1 MASNQTKS
9 KTKKQR
15 AKRPK
20 NKSWTEKEVNTFVS
34 VLTSNEERDTPWALT
49 LETMALKKSS
59 NEAVFRK
66 ILEELQLR
74 CPDSSGFTID
84 QLRRKYKW
92 LKQEWRKI
100 NNKIR
105 SGSGLA
111 GKDTN
116 SPEWY
121 SLLNPILT
129 EAVDGMM
136 TLSSK
141 ATDVESEESSS
152 GESSEQEI
160 WSDAT
165 TSSSKVHVTRKRRRS
180 STSINTD
187 EDDSDVEKDGGCL
200 EGNFENSAEDKKL
213 KRKENT
219 DVKMST
225 SFKSTKRAPKTQ
237 TAALWQMVKG
247 MEEISKQQEKKSD
260 ERLAAMLNMEMKR
273 DEMLLA
279 FQKEQAE
286 QNRQHELMLAQL
298 LVQPGKNF
306 GNPVGPSSIGN
317 LTPHGYDASFAMVSG
332 HHVDVSS
339 ISGVGQNYPN
349 SFEGDASKVYHKL

>member
-1 MASNQTKS
+1 MASNETRT

-20 NKSWTEKEVNTFVS
+20 NKSWQEEEVNTFVS
-34 VLTSNEERDTPWALT
+34 VLTSNEERDMQWALT
-49 LETMALKKSS
+49 LETMVLKKSS

-66 ILEELQLR
+66 ILEELKLR

-105 SGSGLA
+105 NGSGLA

-152 GESSEQEI
+152 GEPSEQET
-160 WSDAT
+160 WSDT
-165 TSSSKVHVTRKRRRS
+165 TSSSSKVHLTRKRRRS
-180 STSINTD
+180 SMSIYSD
-187 EDDSDVEKDGGCL
+187 EDDSDVEKDGGSL
-200 EGNFENSAEDKKL
+200 ERNFEDSVEETKGNLNVKRILMLKCLLHLNLRNELL
-213 KRKENT
+213 KR
-219 DVKMST
+219 
-225 SFKSTKRAPKTQ
+225 
-237 TAALWQMVKG
+237 
-247 MEEISKQQEKKSD
+247 
-260 ERLAAMLNMEMKR
+260 RL
-273 DEMLLA
+273 LLC
-279 FQKEQAE
+279 
-286 QNRQHELMLAQL
+286 
-298 LVQPGKNF
+298 GKW
-306 GNPVGPSSIGN
+306 
-317 LTPHGYDASFAMVSG
+317 
-332 HHVDVSS
+332 
-339 ISGVGQNYPN
+339 
-349 SFEGDASKVYHKL
+349 